1 MHNASIKILIII
13 KKKKKTME
21 VGLEH
26 YRASM
31 FPNVLLESKMHPK
44 PNNRKKKDYPP
55 LIYAFSSEGP
65 PFNLKRK

>member
-1 MHNASIKILIII
+1 
-13 KKKKKTME
+13 ME

-26 YRASM
+26 YGASM

-55 LIYAFSSEGP
+55 LINAFSSEGP